1 MNCQFKITK
10 TLKFVVIILI
20 IIIMNQT
27 YKNLIEMIM
36 KRKLIE
42 MMKNHKINKILK
54 KRKKLNKEV
63 SFGSIL
69 V

>member
-20 IIIMNQT
+20 IIMNQT

-36 KRKLIE
+36 KRKLIQ

>member
-1 MNCQFKITK
+1 
-10 TLKFVVIILI
+10 
-20 IIIMNQT
+20 MNQT

-36 KRKLIE
+36 KRKLIQ

>member
-1 MNCQFKITK
+1 
-10 TLKFVVIILI
+10 
-20 IIIMNQT
+20 MNQT

-36 KRKLIE
+36 KRKLIQ
-42 MMKNHKINKILK
+42 MMKNQKINKILK